1 MIKKADILLTIGL
14 IIIGLVMTWYFTIG
28 KTEAASLKITAG
40 GQVYGVYS
48 LDENRTITVKK
59 DGHTNKITISNGS
72 VSMAFSDCHGQDC
85 VMSHA
90 ITRTGE
96 QIVCLPNKVVLEIKG
111 GESGYDTISR

>member
-40 GQVYGVYS
+40 GQVYGV
-48 LDENRTITVKK
+48 
-59 DGHTNKITISNGS
+59 SNGS